1 MNRFVFYFFA
11 LLCVLI
17 GLYPA
22 IYFFVGND
30 FGLKVHKPDVLLN
43 DIYWNAAFYLHIVF
57 GGIALLIG
65 WMQFPAKFRRKHIR
79 WHRRIGLSYLFAV
92 VTSGLA
98 AIYLSFMPT
107 GGWITGLGFF
117 SLAIEW
123 LSTTIASY
131 FAISK
136 NMIQRHRELMIYSYA
151 ACFGAV
157 TLRLWLPILIIIFG
171 EFLPAYRIVAWLAWV
186 PNIIVAAFIN
196 HIKS

>member
-79 WHRRIGLSYLFAV
+79 WHRRIGLSYLFASSYKW
-92 VTSGLA
+92 TCRH
-98 AIYLSFMPT
+98 LS
-107 GGWITGLGFF
+107 
-117 SLAIEW
+117 
-123 LSTTIASY
+123 
-131 FAISK
+131 
-136 NMIQRHRELMIYSYA
+136 
-151 ACFGAV
+151 
-157 TLRLWLPILIIIFG
+157 LIH
-171 EFLPAYRIVAWLAWV
+171 AYRRLDYWSWVFQPCDCMAVNHYCFLFCDKQKYDPATQRTNDLQLCSLFRGGHTASLVAHIDN
-186 PNIIVAAFIN
+186 NIW
-196 HIKS
+196 